1 MDHGQEGSVT
11 RWIGHLKGGDPHAA
25 SHLWQRYF
33 HRIVALARTRF
44 GHAPRAVADEEDA
57 ALSAFRNL
65 CEGAAQGRF
74 DQLHDRDDLWRLLA
88 IITAR
93 KAADL
98 RKQQG
103 RLKRGGGKVLRATEL
118 GVGGLSGSPSQG
130 FEQLASGDP
139 TPEFAAI
146 MAEEFHRRLGA
157 LDDELRQVALLRL
170 EGHSNDEIADRLGC
184 ARRTVARRLEQ
195 IRDAWAGAAGNGDS
209 A

>member
-1 MDHGQEGSVT
+1 MDHDQEGSVT
-11 RWIGHLKGGDPHAA
+11 RWIGLLKGGDPRAA
-25 SHLWQRYF
+25 HHLWQRYF

-65 CEGAAQGRF
+65 CEGAADGRF
-74 DQLHDRDDLWRLLA
+74 DQLQDRDDLWRLLA

-103 RLKRGGGKVLRATEL
+103 RFKRGGGKVLRATEL
-118 GVGGLSGSPSQG
+118 GTGGHPESLAQG
-130 FEQLASGDP
+130 FERLASGDP
-139 TPEFAAI
+139 TPEFAAM

-170 EGHSNDEIADRLGC
+170 EGHSNDEIADHLGC

-195 IRDAWAGAAGNGDS
+195 IREAWAGAAGGGDS